1 MNELLIN
8 ELILVFMILV
18 FAVGMEIVIKEMLKD
33 E

>member
-8 ELILVFMILV
+8 ELIVVFMILV
-18 FAVGMEIVIKEMLKD
+18 FAVGMGIAIKEMLKD